1 MTHIKLATA
10 NNPAETIF
18 PLKEIL
24 SRLGLKKRNTID
36 ANNGIQPGD
45 KNLDFAV
52 QMKAAQSI
60 MHDDRDVLK
69 KLAE

>member
-1 MTHIKLATA
+1 MTHLKLT
-10 NNPAETIF
+10 PVDHSTGVIF
-18 PLKEIL
+18 LLKEIL
-24 SRLGLKKRNTID
+24 SRLGLKKRNAID
-36 ANNGIQPGD
+36 ANSGIHSGD
-45 KNLDFAV
+45 NNLDLAV

>member
-1 MTHIKLATA
+1 MTH
-10 NNPAETIF
+10 
-18 PLKEIL
+18 LKFTPVDNSTGIVFLLKDVL
-24 SRLGLKKRNTID
+24 SRLGLKKRNAID
-36 ANNGIQPGD
+36 ANNGIQSGD
-45 KNLDFAV
+45 NNLDFVA